1 MLRSTGWFSRST
13 WTTTRPW
20 SWSRRQQTKGM
31 HYRLIVINFYE
42 LNSCHLT
49 VSVGSTKL
57 LTDCT
62 GSKWCE
68 TLLKRT
74 PVTHSSGKLT
84 GGARTKHWKINC
96 ILFLLESNDSG
107 RFQMKK
113 RAVEE
118 LKNDHLKNIR
128 LRALP
133 MMVKKRW
140 VVISFKHNWLQ
151 CVSSTDFSSKTSFQ
165 DVFRCIS
172 WFGKYIII
180 ILWK

>member
-1 MLRSTGWFSRST
+1 MVFEVDLDDNTPMSMVSEAAEQVQKL
-13 WTTTRPW
+13 P
-20 SWSRRQQTKGM
+20 KGM

-113 RAVEE
+113 RAVEAQ
-118 LKNDHLKNIR
+118 K
-128 LRALP
+128 
-133 MMVKKRW
+133 
-140 VVISFKHNWLQ
+140 
-151 CVSSTDFSSKTSFQ
+151 
-165 DVFRCIS
+165 
-172 WFGKYIII
+172 
-180 ILWK
+180 

>member
-42 LNSCHLT
+42 LNSCHLI
-49 VSVGSTKL
+49 VSVGCTKL

-96 ILFLLESNDSG
+96 ILFLLELIPADFKWKKSGWRAQKWSPEKTFGFEHFRWWSRND
-107 RFQMKK
+107 
-113 RAVEE
+113 E
-118 LKNDHLKNIR
+118 LSFR
-128 LRALP
+128 LSTTDCNA
-133 MMVKKRW
+133 W
-140 VVISFKHNWLQ
+140 VRPIFLH
-151 CVSSTDFSSKTSFQ
+151 KTSFQ

>member
-1 MLRSTGWFSRST
+1 
-13 WTTTRPW
+13 
-20 SWSRRQQTKGM
+20 
-31 HYRLIVINFYE
+31 
-42 LNSCHLT
+42 

-57 LTDCT
+57 FLTDCT

-113 RAVEE
+113 RAVEAQ
-118 LKNDHLKNIR
+118 K
-128 LRALP
+128 
-133 MMVKKRW
+133 
-140 VVISFKHNWLQ
+140 
-151 CVSSTDFSSKTSFQ
+151 
-165 DVFRCIS
+165 
-172 WFGKYIII
+172 
-180 ILWK
+180 